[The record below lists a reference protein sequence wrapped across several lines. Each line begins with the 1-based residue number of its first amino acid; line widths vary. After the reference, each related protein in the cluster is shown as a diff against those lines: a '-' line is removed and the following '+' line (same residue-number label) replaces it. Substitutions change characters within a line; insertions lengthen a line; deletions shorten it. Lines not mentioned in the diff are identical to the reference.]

1 MNVEL
6 PDELVL
12 ALARQIAPHVAELVR
27 GPAGPEPWVEV
38 EAAARHLGYEDDL
51 SRGRRRIYDLAGR
64 RDSSRIPHRRDGR
77 RLLFRLSDLDRWLE
91 QGGAG

>member
-12 ALARQIAPHVAELVR
+12 ALARQLAPHVAELV
-27 GPAGPEPWVEV
+27 GSQAGPEPWVEV

-51 SRGRRRIYDLAGR
+51 VRGRRRIYDLAGR
-64 RDSSRIPHRRDGR
+64 RDSTRIPHRRDGR
-77 RLLFRLSDLDRWLE
+77 RLLFRISDLDRWLD